1 MNIQQMMEKLAKDL
15 EEKDGCWLYTLHQT
29 NF

>member
-1 MNIQQMMEKLAKDL
+1 MIIQQMMEKLAKDL
-15 EEKDGCWLYTLHQT
+15 EKKDGSWPYTFHQT